1 MKLQQGDV
9 ILKKTNQPLKDGKKM
24 NHLILAEG
32 EATGH
37 NHQIVSG
44 IAQLIVLQG
53 DNKGKMI
60 LNVISD
66 YAKLKH
72 QEHKEIDVPKGKWEV
87 KRVREYNHF
96 NEEARQVLD

>member
-9 ILKKTNQPLKDGKKM
+9 ILKKTNIAIENGKKL

-32 EATGH
+32 ESTGH

-44 IAQLIVLQG
+44 IATLITLQ
-53 DNKGKMI
+53 NKTI
-60 LNVISD
+60 LNVLSD

-72 QEHKEIDVPKGKWEV
+72 QEHKEIDVPKGKWEINI
-87 KRVREYNHF
+87 VREYNHF
-96 NEEARQVLD
+96 AEKEKINRITD